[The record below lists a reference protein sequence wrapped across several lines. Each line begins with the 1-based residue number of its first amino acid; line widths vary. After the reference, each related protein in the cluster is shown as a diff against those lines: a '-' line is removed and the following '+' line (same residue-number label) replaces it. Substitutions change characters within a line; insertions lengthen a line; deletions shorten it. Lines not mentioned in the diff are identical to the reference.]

1 MLDYN
6 AKTNTLNKFPKS
18 KLVNFYNT
26 KLKTGQITEPGVVFY
41 LR

>member
-18 KLVNFYNT
+18 KLVNFCIT
-26 KLKTGQITEPGVVFY
+26 KQKTGQITEPGVVFFI
-41 LR
+41 